1 MPEKQSVEV
10 MALHVVYLAVQ
21 QALIDLREER
31 PRAGIENRL
40 RALLPSTYPESF
52 QARKSQ

>member
-1 MPEKQSVEV
+1 METSVEV
-10 MALHVVYLAVQ
+10 MALHVVYRTIQ
-21 QALIDLREER
+21 QALVDLRAGR
-31 PRAGIENRL
+31 PGAENRL